1 MIDFAAA
8 ALRKR
13 QQREKT
19 MKYLN
24 SEGSFEAI
32 VTEPSAGWIG
42 EAGQN
47 LSPFIRIPV
56 QVIEDGP
63 EKGAIGIWQGYLTD
77 DAFEKTIKR
86 LAEAIGF
93 NGDLYSL
100 TTGKQTLVGKPCNI
114 TTKLEEYNNKTRC
127 KIAWLNAPGGGG
139 AKPIEP
145 RKLDSLLNKLNT
157 RSMQIAKAATL
168 TKAFVEGGG
177 ISVKEMEESDSV
189 PF

>member
-1 MIDFAAA
+1 
-8 ALRKR
+8 
-13 QQREKT
+13 

-24 SEGSFEAI
+24 TEGSFEAI
-32 VTEPSAGWIG
+32 ITEPSAGWIG

-47 LSPFIRIPV
+47 ASPFIRIPV
-56 QVIEDGP
+56 QVTEDGP

-86 LAEAIGF
+86 LAEALGF

-114 TTKLEEYNNKTRC
+114 TTKFEEYNGKTRC

-139 AKPIEP
+139 AKPLEP

-157 RSMQIAKAATL
+157 RAIQIAKGAVAHVPL
-168 TKAFVEGGG
+168 EEGNDG
-177 ISVKEMEESDSV
+177 SV